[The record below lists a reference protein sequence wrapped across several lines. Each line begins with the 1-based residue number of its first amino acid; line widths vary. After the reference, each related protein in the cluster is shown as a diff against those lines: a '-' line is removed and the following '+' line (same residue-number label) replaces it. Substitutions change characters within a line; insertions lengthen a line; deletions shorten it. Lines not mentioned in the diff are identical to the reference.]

1 MFPDLS
7 RAKMNSKWKDVIASS
22 INVNAKPLKS
32 RKQSNLQKQLLHIN
46 KYPTTPS
53 RRIQPLTATSRSPT
67 SAIVKKMNNHPTLSP
82 PTPLEYSLFSPSKA
96 AEQQRLA
103 KDWTYIHNFL
113 SKHYPFPSR
122 VPKFEEN
129 EETLKCLLALAAY
142 NEKGDEGWSGLC
154 GVEREVVREM
164 EEGEVSFVM
173 FCLAVLG

>member
-1 MFPDLS
+1 
-7 RAKMNSKWKDVIASS
+7 
-22 INVNAKPLKS
+22 
-32 RKQSNLQKQLLHIN
+32 
-46 KYPTTPS
+46 
-53 RRIQPLTATSRSPT
+53 
-67 SAIVKKMNNHPTLSP
+67 MNNHPTLSP

-122 VPKFEEN
+122 VPKFEGN